1 MASSASERSA
11 DLCILGGGIAGMLL
25 AERALARGRRVLL
38 IERGMPLTAQQRLQ
52 QHSHDD
58 PLPFNRT
65 PLRLPHEPPPRG
77 PVIRWG
83 KDYVFW
89 PVYNLGGC
97 TNHFFGNVPRFHPS
111 HFDQPAFGG
120 GISRTWPIG
129 YRDLEPYYLESE
141 QRLQVAGSTAR
152 LPFEGRFDY
161 PLPAH
166 RLSPSDRACQR
177 LFGTESVLE
186 VPTVRPSRQVGSR
199 PQCCGSNQCNL
210 CPIDSKGTALNTVY
224 PSIRD
229 RIELRSGLLATT
241 LHCKAGRV
249 EKVTALDAG
258 GTPHRIHARQFV
270 VACNGVDSCLLLQ
283 RSPDVPKLASL
294 GRHFMDHPIFQIG
307 IYDSGVDARPGYGD
321 SAQTGMLVPFFEK
334 TAADLP
340 VSMLAEIRTGS
351 LSQGRGELM
360 RDIMMRDMIAHA
372 LVQGEDPAAFRA
384 RFRDVWRSSLDLWFI
399 VEPQPNP
406 GHTLSIERIEP
417 NGQAVPRIALRYPPY
432 FSECIERAT
441 TWIQR
446 RLPRGTVKHLGSIPT
461 AFHWL
466 GATRMSASASDG
478 CVDPALRY
486 HDLDNLFI
494 LSTSV
499 FPSASSA
506 NPTLTL
512 GALALRL
519 GDHLGTRR

>member
-1 MASSASERSA
+1 MASSASERAA

-38 IERGMPLTAQQRLQ
+38 IERGMPLTAQERLQ

-58 PLPFNRT
+58 PLPFNRA

-77 PVIRWG
+77 PMIRWG

-120 GISRTWPIG
+120 GIARTWPIG
-129 YRDLEPYYLESE
+129 YRDLEPYYLETE
-141 QRLQVAGSTAR
+141 RRLQVAGSTAR

-166 RLSPSDRACQR
+166 RLSPSDRACQQ

-241 LHCKAGRV
+241 LHCRGCART
-249 EKVTALDAG
+249 TARTGDA
-258 GTPHRIHARQFV
+258 AV
-270 VACNGVDSCLLLQ
+270 VAPAINRLARRVITRWPDS
-283 RSPDVPKLASL
+283 
-294 GRHFMDHPIFQIG
+294 
-307 IYDSGVDARPGYGD
+307 
-321 SAQTGMLVPFFEK
+321 
-334 TAADLP
+334 
-340 VSMLAEIRTGS
+340 
-351 LSQGRGELM
+351 
-360 RDIMMRDMIAHA
+360 IA
-372 LVQGEDPAAFRA
+372 
-384 RFRDVWRSSLDLWFI
+384 
-399 VEPQPNP
+399 
-406 GHTLSIERIEP
+406 
-417 NGQAVPRIALRYPPY
+417 
-432 FSECIERAT
+432 
-441 TWIQR
+441 
-446 RLPRGTVKHLGSIPT
+446 
-461 AFHWL
+461 
-466 GATRMSASASDG
+466 
-478 CVDPALRY
+478 
-486 HDLDNLFI
+486 
-494 LSTSV
+494 
-499 FPSASSA
+499 
-506 NPTLTL
+506 
-512 GALALRL
+512 
-519 GDHLGTRR
+519 